1 MRAANISSAIVV
13 LLWLGLALSER
24 NSLKPFLK
32 DGTADWPAMT
42 RIDSAILFPILM
54 ATSLLAFA
62 WACNASA
69 RQPFLLL
76 GLSFAWFIAILPYL
90 AITGGGV

>member
-1 MRAANISSAIVV
+1 MKAANISTAIVV
-13 LLWLGLALSER
+13 LLWLGVAISGR
-24 NSLKPFLK
+24 NNLKPFLA

-42 RIDSAILFPILM
+42 SIDSVILFPILM
-54 ATSLLAFA
+54 AASLLALA

-76 GLSFAWFIAILPYL
+76 AASFAWFIAMLPYL